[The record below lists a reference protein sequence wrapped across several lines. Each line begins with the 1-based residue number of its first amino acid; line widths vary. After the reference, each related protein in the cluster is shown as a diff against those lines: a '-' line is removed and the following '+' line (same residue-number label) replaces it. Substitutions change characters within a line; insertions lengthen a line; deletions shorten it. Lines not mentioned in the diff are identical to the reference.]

1 MDYVLLFVSTLRGQE
16 TSYETFKTSELSTL
30 APRIMSAHT
39 TIGLSRSDLNERR
52 LLRRT
57 QRLRRQESGMYAYCS
72 MNISLFY
79 VFYVPD
85 LQVNVIS
92 VEKLKVDNY
101 VGYTS
106 WPHSLFDGE
115 TLQTFVIADSTRGI
129 PTIDMNHLVKPN
141 INAAQT
147 AIMNP
152 TINYNEAKDQEIT
165 LELAHR
171 RLGHISMP
179 QVKRL
184 LNGKSLGMTLSSQD
198 MHTCEGPQLISKIV
212 ERKVGA
218 VDFLSIQLKF

>member
-1 MDYVLLFVSTLRGQE
+1 
-16 TSYETFKTSELSTL
+16 
-30 APRIMSAHT
+30 
-39 TIGLSRSDLNERR
+39 
-52 LLRRT
+52 
-57 QRLRRQESGMYAYCS
+57 MYAYCS

-141 INAAQT
+141 INAART

-152 TINYNEAKDQEIT
+152 TVKYNEAKDQEIT

>member
-1 MDYVLLFVSTLRGQE
+1 
-16 TSYETFKTSELSTL
+16 
-30 APRIMSAHT
+30 
-39 TIGLSRSDLNERR
+39 
-52 LLRRT
+52 
-57 QRLRRQESGMYAYCS
+57 MYAYCS

-141 INAAQT
+141 INAART

-152 TINYNEAKDQEIT
+152 TIN
-165 LELAHR
+165 
-171 RLGHISMP
+171 
-179 QVKRL
+179 
-184 LNGKSLGMTLSSQD
+184 
-198 MHTCEGPQLISKIV
+198 
-212 ERKVGA
+212 
-218 VDFLSIQLKF
+218 